1 MSGEQEQE
9 QEQGIGWAIVELLG
23 HVRLAGRVSEE
34 EHFGAK
40 LGRLDIPMAGG
51 GFTTQFFGGS
61 AVYRLTPVTEV
72 IARAVAERN
81 QPEPVS
87 RWELPARAAAP
98 LIPTRFRTDPFVED
112 DEEERDGLTQAD
124 LDSVPFH

>member
-1 MSGEQEQE
+1 MSGEQE

-40 LGRLDIPMAGG
+40 LGRLDIPTGA
-51 GFTTQFFGGS
+51 GFTTQFFGGNS
-61 AVYRLTPVTEV
+61 VYRLTPVTEE

-87 RWELPARAAAP
+87 RWELPAQASSSARCTSVARDDDDDDLSDVP
-98 LIPTRFRTDPFVED
+98 L
-112 DEEERDGLTQAD
+112 
-124 LDSVPFH
+124 

>member
-1 MSGEQEQE
+1 MSGEQE

-40 LGRLDIPMAGG
+40 LGRLDIPTGA

-61 AVYRLTPVTEV
+61 AVYRLTPVTEE

-87 RWELPARAAAP
+87 RWELPARATAP
-98 LIPTRFRTDPFVED
+98 PPGALYRTDPFVED
-112 DEEERDGLTQAD
+112 DEEDDGLTQAD
-124 LDSVPFH
+124 LDGVPFR